1 MRVRQNIRKLLRK
14 SWQRVRVH
22 SPLRVRCKIQRGR
35 RRLVYAL
42 SNTERHVFN
51 LTNYANN
58 AMINHTKPH
67 KEHGSYA
74 EIGDLV
80 KIYTTSGID
89 TGVTGIVIE
98 VKEFQSWT
106 METWKQIRVNSS
118 ERYWNAHL
126 ARIISK
132 ADLNGRD

>member
-1 MRVRQNIRKLLRK
+1 M
-14 SWQRVRVH
+14 
-22 SPLRVRCKIQRGR
+22 
-35 RRLVYAL
+35 
-42 SNTERHVFN
+42 
-51 LTNYANN
+51 TNYANN

-67 KEHGSYA
+67 KEHGSCA

-98 VKEFQSWT
+98 VKQFQSWT

-118 ERYWNAHL
+118 ERYWDAHL